1 MNLRDWDAT
10 SSRFFH
16 ESTKWTLKKRMHHLF
31 ALFFES
37 EHKCWWLQKDRDD
50 GSGDTSRSESVSSFL
65 KRSRAGSIWCKA
77 AMGLDGME
85 AIAIAVVIGLFIVVL
100 KQFGI
105 WEPLSLEG
113 NVHSMSIYACVDC
126 HSDAKMMWNCSF
138 KSAIKGQVHIFS
150 IKQLKATLLLNRRS
164 YLLIVLK
171 LRHFQVLIIGLLKCG
186 SAL

>member
-113 NVHSMSIYACVDC
+113 NVHRCPSMLVLTVTAMLKWCGTAASSQLSKD
-126 HSDAKMMWNCSF
+126 WF
-138 KSAIKGQVHIFS
+138 TFS
-150 IKQLKATLLLNRRS
+150 P
-164 YLLIVLK
+164 
-171 LRHFQVLIIGLLKCG
+171 
-186 SAL
+186 